1 MAKCKKQDK
10 KKINK
15 VFIFSDFWLVLN
27 QFVFPV
33 NVFGVRVVLAFGLV
47 VSYPLQ
53 RYSQSLAKNLG
64 WSVLQKQLWLKP
76 VNFFHKTFDLRCLT
90 GF

>member
-10 KKINK
+10 KKISK

-33 NVFGVRVVLAFGLV
+33 NVFGVRVALAFGLV